1 MPMVS
6 MPSVEAQNRFGHLA
20 DIAQREI
27 VSVTRRGR
35 VSLLVM
41 SPQVLED
48 YVDAQLAI
56 SAEAEGFLSEEES
69 EKFLSSLRNA

>member
-1 MPMVS
+1 MSMVS

-48 YVDAQLAI
+48 YVDAQLAM
-56 SAEAEGFLSEEES
+56 SAESEGFLSEEES
-69 EKFLSSLRNA
+69 EKFLNQFRDA